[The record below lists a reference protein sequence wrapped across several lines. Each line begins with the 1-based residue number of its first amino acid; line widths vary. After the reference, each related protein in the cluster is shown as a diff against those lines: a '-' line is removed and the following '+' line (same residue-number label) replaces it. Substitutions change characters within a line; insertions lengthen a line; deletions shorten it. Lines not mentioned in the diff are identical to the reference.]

1 MRIFRYL
8 PLINHHKMKKT
19 LITVLILA
27 QLILMRC
34 QAPSTKEE
42 RLEWWKDARFGMFI
56 HWGPVSIK
64 GTEIGWSRGRE
75 WSIEEYD
82 NLYKQ
87 FNPVQFNAHE
97 WVQTA
102 KAAGMK
108 YIVFTS
114 KHHDGF
120 CMWNTK
126 YTDYNIMNSPFKRDV
141 MKELSEAC
149 KKEGIALGFYHSTC
163 DWHNPDFPLTSPG
176 GTVKREVSNL
186 DRYTE
191 YLKNQSVEIIK
202 NYGPLLVMWY
212 DVPQQFD
219 SIRGQGVIDHIRKI
233 QSNILVN
240 NRTGAKG
247 DFDTPEQRVG
257 SFNNKRAWETCMTI
271 GRQWAWKPDDEVKSL
286 EQCLHSLIR
295 SAGGDGNLLFNVGP
309 RPDGTI
315 EPLQVE
321 RLKEMGQWL
330 GKYGYAIYGTRGGPF
345 KPTDWGVSTRK
356 GNKVYLHILRW
367 AGGNSEITIPDIGIP
382 IKNVVFAGGKVAGSK
397 KAENNYL
404 IAIDEASVQ
413 PINTI
418 LEIEYE
424 GDVMNVD
431 PVEVKPQSVS
441 FMKSVN
447 ASSNLKASWINH
459 EWVDLKAVNNGE
471 WSGSFWKAAEDD
483 KQPWIEI
490 DLGKAEKISKI
501 LLYENGTNINSFE
514 LQYKDGTTW
523 KTFHKGTAIGEKCEI
538 STDPVE
544 TQHIRLQI
552 TSFSDV
558 PGIYEMMMFN

>member
-1 MRIFRYL
+1 
-8 PLINHHKMKKT
+8 MKKT
-19 LITVLILA
+19 LLLILIMA
-27 QLILMRC
+27 LFVLQQC
-34 QAPSTKEE
+34 QTPQTKEE

-75 WSIEEYD
+75 WSVEEYD
-82 NLYKQ
+82 SLYKQ
-87 FNPVQFNAHE
+87 FNPINFNAIE

-120 CMWNTK
+120 CMWDTK

-149 KKEGIALGFYHSTC
+149 KKEGIALGFYYSTC
-163 DWHNPDFPLTSPG
+163 DWHHPDFPLTSPG
-176 GTVKREVSNL
+176 GSVKREVFNL

-191 YLKNQSVEIIK
+191 YLKNQSVEIIE

-219 SIRGQGVIDHIRKI
+219 SVRGQGVIDHIRKI
-233 QSNILVN
+233 QPNILVN

-247 DFDTPEQRVG
+247 DFDTPEQRIG
-257 SFNNKRAWETCMTI
+257 SFQNTRAWETCMTI
-271 GRQWAWKPDDEVKSL
+271 GRQWAWKPNDEVKSL
-286 EQCLHSLIR
+286 EQCLHNLIR
-295 SAGGDGNLLFNVGP
+295 SVGGDGNLLFNVGP

-330 GKYGYAIYGTRGGPF
+330 NKYGYAIYGTRGGPF

-356 GNKVYLHILRW
+356 GNKVFLHVLKW
-367 AGGNSEITIPDIGIP
+367 SGGSPELTIPDIGIP
-382 IKNVVFAGGKVAGSK
+382 VKSIMIAGGGEAKFRKTDNAYMI
-397 KAENNYL
+397 E
-404 IAIDEASVQ
+404 IDEKTLQ

-418 LEIEYE
+418 VEIEYDS
-424 GDVMNVD
+424 DVLNVNPID
-431 PVEVKPQSVS
+431 VSPQAIS

-447 ASSNLKASWINH
+447 ASSNVKPSWINH
-459 EWVDLKAVNNGE
+459 EWVDLKSINNGE

-483 KQPWIEI
+483 KEPWIEI
-490 DLGKAEKISKI
+490 NLGKTESIKKVV
-501 LLYENGTNINSFE
+501 LYESGSNIRSYE
-514 LQYKDGTTW
+514 LQYREGDNW
-523 KTFHKGTAIGEKCEI
+523 KTIHNGTEIGPKSEVNI
-538 STDPVE
+538 GIVDL
-544 TQHIRLQI
+544 QLMRLVI
-552 TSFSDV
+552 KSFTGT
-558 PGIYEMMMFN
+558 PGIYEMMFFN